1 MHDTATTAAAGQGI
15 GFAAGGIMPFRPDR
29 KYKQTNLEN
38 KIRTLSE
45 RDLDKILDGLNKP
58 PFLLIL
64 DGVLDPHNLGACF
77 RSASGAGVHAI
88 IAPKDRSA
96 PMTETVQKIS
106 CGGAEDVPFVQV
118 TNLARTMREL
128 KDRGIWIV
136 GTAHGAEKYIY
147 DLDLKGPLALV
158 MGSEEK
164 GMRRLTRE
172 SCDFLGKI
180 PMLGR
185 VENLNVSV
193 ATGVCLYE
201 AVRQRRQ

>member
-1 MHDTATTAAAGQGI
+1 MFGEA
-15 GFAAGGIMPFRPDR
+15 IMPKRPDR
-29 KYKQTNLEN
+29 KYKQTDLTK
-38 KIRTLSE
+38 KIKALSE
-45 RDLDKILDGLNKP
+45 SDLDNILDNLNEP

-64 DGVLDPHNLGACF
+64 DGVTDPHNLGACF
-77 RSASGAGVHAI
+77 RSASGAGVHAV

-106 CGGAEDVPFVQV
+106 CGGAEDVPFIQV

-128 KDRGIWIV
+128 KERGIWFV
-136 GTAHGAEKYIY
+136 GTAHEADKTIY
-147 DLDLKGPLALV
+147 DIDLKGPLAVV

-172 SCDFLGKI
+172 QCDFLVKI
-180 PMLGR
+180 PMAGK

-193 ATGVCLYE
+193 AAGICLFE
-201 AVRQRRQ
+201 AVRQRGN